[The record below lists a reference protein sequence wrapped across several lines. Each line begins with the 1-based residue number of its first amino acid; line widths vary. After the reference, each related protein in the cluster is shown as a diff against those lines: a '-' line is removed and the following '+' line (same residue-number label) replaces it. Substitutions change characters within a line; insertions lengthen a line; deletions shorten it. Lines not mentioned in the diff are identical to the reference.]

1 MFFIQATYPVIR
13 YTATAT
19 VTAFM
24 LLLAGCSNP
33 PDTTTSADL
42 APSSKASTASP
53 GTASPKAASLP
64 GDLTLFR
71 TIAVSAV
78 NAASLVDENGQP
90 AAVSHIKNLEVAWGG
105 AEAGLKPRAADDWH
119 VLDRAIDKV
128 L

>member
-64 GDLTLFR
+64 GDLRLFR
-71 TIAVSAV
+71 TIAV
-78 NAASLVDENGQP
+78 NAASLVDKNGQP

-105 AEAGLKPRAADDWH
+105 AEAGLKPRAADDWP
-119 VLDRAIDKV
+119 VLGRAIDRV